1 VKDRHCV
8 HFSAHMTMPQPKL
21 SGYTGSLGC
30 TKAYGESSTRTM
42 RQVLEIPQMGSLSG
56 AEHLLNDNADVR
68 RLAQS
73 GQKPLVEYKGKS
85 TLKRSGMKTDRV

>member
-1 VKDRHCV
+1 
-8 HFSAHMTMPQPKL
+8 M
-21 SGYTGSLGC
+21 G
-30 TKAYGESSTRTM
+30 
-42 RQVLEIPQMGSLSG
+42 QVLETPQMGSLSG

-85 TLKRSGMKTDRV
+85 TLKRTGMKTVRV